1 MTNVTADDLAAIKLN
16 ETWLHKNLRLA
27 LEIQSRDGV
36 TEIADGIWRLGNMR
50 RDPVLLAR
58 SVMRVAT
65 QPRIF
70 DRVRVAGRE
79 IMVIAPQERGL
90 RERPFPVGSR
100 GYRSR
105 SALTS
110 TAAASCLSSRRHPK
124 A

>member
-70 DRVRVAGRE
+70 DRVRVAAGK
-79 IMVIAPQERGL
+79 
-90 RERPFPVGSR
+90 SW
-100 GYRSR
+100 
-105 SALTS
+105 
-110 TAAASCLSSRRHPK
+110 
-124 A
+124 